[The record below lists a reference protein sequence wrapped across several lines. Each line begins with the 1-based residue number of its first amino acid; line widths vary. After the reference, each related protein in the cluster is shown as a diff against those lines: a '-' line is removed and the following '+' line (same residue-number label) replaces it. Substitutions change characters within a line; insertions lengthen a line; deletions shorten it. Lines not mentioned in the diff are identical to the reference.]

1 MTSQRMQ
8 STSIQNNVQTA
19 RQFTQRISNTVQQQR
34 NVMNNQ
40 SVLREVIVILYIY
53 IIILVYSCIFI
64 FCNKIQNKNK

>member
-40 SVLREVIVILYIY
+40 SVLREVIFILYIY
-53 IIILVYSCIFI
+53 YISLFLYFYIL
-64 FCNKIQNKNK
+64 